1 MSENT
6 VLYGGQGSPLTIEA
20 FKNRPCGLG
29 IEHPDFIQPTPQEIR
44 ALRKLMGF
52 SQVQLA
58 KLTGVS
64 WNTKGASSVRKWET
78 LEGKESKPI
87 SIARWQ
93 LMLIK
98 AGIVTVEPLDISS

>member
-1 MSENT
+1 MI
-6 VLYGGQGSPLTIEA
+6 YQ
-20 FKNRPCGLG
+20 F
-29 IEHPDFIQPTPQEIR
+29 
-44 ALRKLMGF
+44 F
-52 SQVQLA
+52 SRF
-58 KLTGVS
+58 
-64 WNTKGASSVRKWET
+64 RKWET